1 MSYKEIPNLLY
12 SGKKVYV
19 KSSVGG
25 GTLPQVPMGVEGQD
39 YNSPRSVFL
48 INILHN
54 RAIRD
59 NYTYYD
65 ENFNKLGKL
74 MDIGQ
79 SPQTHNDS
87 YHFENGD
94 QKGQFD
100 VIYYDDQ
107 AVQQPVQPGG
117 NLPQVPMGVEG
128 QDYNSPRSVFLS
140 NILQD
145 RANRD
150 YYTFYDENNNKLG
163 QIVDIGQSPQT
174 HNDSYFFSSSENPNG
189 AQKGQFDVIY
199 YDDQSGR
206 QPVQPGGRRRKTRG
220 RKSGKRRRTRRS
232 RR

>member
-1 MSYKEIPNLLY
+1 MSYEEIPNLLY
-12 SGKKVYV
+12 SGNPVYV

-25 GTLPQVPMGVEGQD
+25 GALPQVPMGVDGQN
-39 YNSPRSVFL
+39 YNSPRSMFL
-48 INILHN
+48 SNILQN

-65 ENFNKLGKL
+65 ENNNKLGQL

-87 YHFENGD
+87 YFFSNGA

-117 NLPQVPMGVEG
+117 
-128 QDYNSPRSVFLS
+128 
-140 NILQD
+140 
-145 RANRD
+145 
-150 YYTFYDENNNKLG
+150 
-163 QIVDIGQSPQT
+163 
-174 HNDSYFFSSSENPNG
+174 
-189 AQKGQFDVIY
+189 
-199 YDDQSGR
+199 
-206 QPVQPGGRRRKTRG
+206 RRRRTRG
-220 RKSGKRRRTRRS
+220 RKSGKRSGKRRRTRRS

>member
-1 MSYKEIPNLLY
+1 MSYEEIPNLLY
-12 SGKKVYV
+12 SGKQVYV

-25 GTLPQVPMGVEGQD
+25 G
-39 YNSPRSVFL
+39 
-48 INILHN
+48 
-54 RAIRD
+54 A
-59 NYTYYD
+59 
-65 ENFNKLGKL
+65 
-74 MDIGQ
+74 
-79 SPQTHNDS
+79 
-87 YHFENGD
+87 
-94 QKGQFD
+94 
-100 VIYYDDQ
+100 
-107 AVQQPVQPGG
+107 
-117 NLPQVPMGVEG
+117 LPQVPMGVEG

-174 HNDSYFFSSSENPNG
+174 HNDSYHFSNG
-189 AQKGQFDVIY
+189 GQKDQFDVIY

-206 QPVQPGGRRRKTRG
+206 QQVQPGGRRRKTRG